1 MKNTGSK
8 QKGAKGSRKKK
19 SISLAATE
27 AAAIRNKYLRAFGE
41 TPPPE
46 ETSAPS
52 DEEAVEEATTTEK
65 PKTDSVN
72 MSQLQALDMPE
83 LNKMAKKQGIP
94 NYGSLQKHELIF
106 QLLQRNAEQ
115 AGVLYT
121 EGCLEILP
129 EGFGFLRSESSTTC
143 PARRMFT
150 FRRHRYAGSTCRQ
163 ATSSPAKSGGRRT
176 GNVSLPSS
184 R

>member
-1 MKNTGSK
+1 MKNTDSK

-27 AAAIRNKYLRAFGE
+27 AAAVRNKYLRAYGE
-41 TPPPE
+41 TPPSEGTPA
-46 ETSAPS
+46 TG
-52 DEEAVEEATTTEK
+52 DEEPVEEATTTEK
-65 PKTDSVN
+65 PKGETVN

-83 LNKMAKKQGIP
+83 LNKLAKKQGIP

-129 EGFGFLRSESSTTC
+129 EGFGFLRSESFNYLPC
-143 PARRMFT
+143 PEDVYVSPSQIRRFDLQTGDIIPVKFDARRTRNGF
-150 FRRHRYAGSTCRQ
+150 
-163 ATSSPAKSGGRRT
+163 
-176 GNVSLPSS
+176 LPL
-184 R
+184 